1 MKKTTIILW
10 ILFMFSIVFGL
21 FGQGIAYFLN
31 DTMYQIHPIFYLT
44 IVTFV
49 GIVFFLL
56 SCMLL
61 YVQSKKGLIKE
72 EVFHALLT
80 LFLATGIAVTLWSL
94 FVLIM
99 WWG

>member
-1 MKKTTIILW
+1 MKKSTIIVFIIF
-10 ILFMFSIVFGL
+10 ILACVFGV

-31 DTMYQIHPIFYLT
+31 DTIYQIRPIFYLT

-49 GIVFFLL
+49 GIVLFLL
-56 SCMLL
+56 ACTLL